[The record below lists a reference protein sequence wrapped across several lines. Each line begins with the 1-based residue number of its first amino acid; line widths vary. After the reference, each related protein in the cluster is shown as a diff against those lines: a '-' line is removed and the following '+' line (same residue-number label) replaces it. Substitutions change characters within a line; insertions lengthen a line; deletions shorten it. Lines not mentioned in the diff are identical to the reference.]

1 MRETEIAPSWWARP
15 VEIGE
20 TGSIFVA
27 DRFCAEQ
34 NNVTMNPNRA
44 RPHRY
49 FVEPVYA
56 EPARAA
62 TS

>member
-56 EPARAA
+56 EPTPAA